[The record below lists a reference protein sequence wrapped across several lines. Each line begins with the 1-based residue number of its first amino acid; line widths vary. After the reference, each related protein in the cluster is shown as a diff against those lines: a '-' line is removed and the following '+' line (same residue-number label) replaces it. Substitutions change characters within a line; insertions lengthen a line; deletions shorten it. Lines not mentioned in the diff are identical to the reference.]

1 MLAIPIQRHGAAD
14 TLVPADLPR
23 PQPGAR
29 DVLVRVH
36 AVGVNRL
43 DLLLREGRVFQVP
56 PGKHELEVRYQYEIP
71 GGGGGG
77 LAMSDNTTQIT
88 CRVWLTYDN
97 FAPGQRYRLEV
108 RPQLRKALA
117 LLTDANGQLVAKTDF
132 QGRMDCG
139 LF

>member
-1 MLAIPIQRHGAAD
+1 MMSGARSDSRARD
-14 TLVPADLPR
+14 PLMAVTRMRTAFSPSRGWTAVISMPPKRR
-23 PQPGAR
+23 PQAAMISPI
-29 DVLVRVH
+29 DC
-36 AVGVNRL
+36 
-43 DLLLREGRVFQVP
+43 
-56 PGKHELEVRYQYEIP
+56 
-71 GGGGGG
+71 G
-77 LAMSDNTTQIT
+77 LAMSDNTTQIA
-88 CRVWLTYDN
+88 CRVWLTYDH